1 VREGKLI
8 RTIGQSL
15 LRGSAEGPPES
26 VENTHPANLSEKVA
40 MHRVHD
46 SLKAMKKLDDSW
58 NWQDLQTF
66 RKYHAKNCI
75 VRWPNQPPTHG
86 IDGHEQEA
94 IAFFKM
100 FPDQHLINN
109 PYKIMLGQGEWTC
122 TSHGPTD
129 DEQQNY
135 DDLAAAMQQADALRA
150 GVAGNCPSVDQSAAF
165 QLGCLEPTR
174 LPSQSGRIRREHCV
188 RSELCSVPANRRS
201 PRLAALEELDQ
212 IALLTC

>member
-1 VREGKLI
+1 MEGKLI

-66 RKYHAKNCI
+66 RKYHANNCI

-150 GVAGNCPSVDQSAAF
+150 GVAGIVHRSTSPQLFSSDVWNRHGYLVSPEGLGGNTAYAASYAAF
-165 QLGCLEPTR
+165 QPIGD
-174 LPSQSGRIRREHCV
+174 LP
-188 RSELCSVPANRRS
+188 A
-201 PRLAALEELDQ
+201 
-212 IALLTC
+212 

>member
-15 LRGSAEGPPES
+15 LREYAKGPPES

-86 IDGHEQEA
+86 IDGHEQERLHSSRCFLMSISSTIHTKSCWA
-94 IAFFKM
+94 RASGPARRMDQLMMNSKTTTILPQPCNKPMLFARVSRGIAHRSTSPQLFSSDVWNRHGYLVS
-100 FPDQHLINN
+100 PEG
-109 PYKIMLGQGEWTC
+109 LGGNTA
-122 TSHGPTD
+122 
-129 DEQQNY
+129 Y
-135 DDLAAAMQQADALRA
+135 AA
-150 GVAGNCPSVDQSAAF
+150 SYAAF
-165 QLGCLEPTR
+165 QPIAD
-174 LPSQSGRIRREHCV
+174 LP
-188 RSELCSVPANRRS
+188 A
-201 PRLAALEELDQ
+201 
-212 IALLTC
+212 

>member
-1 VREGKLI
+1 MEGKLI

-58 NWQDLQTF
+58 NGQDLQTF

-75 VRWPNQPPTHG
+75 ERWPNQPPTHG

-109 PYKIMLGQGEWTC
+109 PYKIMLRQGEWTC
-122 TSHGPTD
+122 TSHGPTMD
-129 DEQQNY
+129 QLMMNSKITTILPQPCNKPMLFARVSRGIAHRSTSPQLFNSDVWNRHGYLVSPEGLGGN
-135 DDLAAAMQQADALRA
+135 AAYAA
-150 GVAGNCPSVDQSAAF
+150 SYAAF
-165 QLGCLEPTR
+165 PPIAD
-174 LPSQSGRIRREHCV
+174 LP
-188 RSELCSVPANRRS
+188 A
-201 PRLAALEELDQ
+201 
-212 IALLTC
+212 